1 MAAKSFSL
9 KRKLYLSFGVIL
21 MMGALV
27 AALLVIMM
35 MRSTSSYKHVLE
47 TDSRV
52 AELALVVN
60 ADTLRISESLRGR
73 LLHPYGE
80 VGTQELANLAAADAD
95 LDEAYSSMRKLA
107 SDPEIIA
114 ALDGLEDID
123 NTSLDPLETQILN
136 AIERQESAEA
146 ERIYFDSYVQARTHQ
161 QDLLDRLN
169 QLASERVAASA
180 GQTTAQSKI
189 VSGVAVALTLILVVA
204 GCVLG
209 YYLTRSFERPISQ
222 LMSAA
227 RAIAAGDLNKKLSL
241 HRNGELGEMA
251 EVLNTMVTNLRGLN
265 SNLADQVRWLREARD
280 ELAQTQGQL
289 VQQEKMAALGQLVAG
304 VAHELNNPIS
314 FVYSN
319 TILLRDSVASL
330 QRLCGLYDSCDQM
343 PEEIRTRVNDLKD
356 DIDYDFLSADISTAI
371 EDCHEGARRVRDIVM
386 NLRTFSRLDDSELAP
401 TDISEGIESTA
412 RILGQYFRPDR
423 VVLHREYGELPRL
436 DAYAGQLAQVWMN
449 LMVNA
454 AQAMNQKGNLW
465 VTTNLEG
472 DRAIIQFRDDGP
484 GIPPESIGKVFDPF
498 YTTKAVGEGTGL
510 GLSIVHSII
519 RRHGGEIRVESQVG
533 AGTTFIVVLPV
544 TMGSYVDNASQASES
559 QQAVA
564 EPV

>member
-1 MAAKSFSL
+1 
-9 KRKLYLSFGVIL
+9 
-21 MMGALV
+21 
-27 AALLVIMM
+27 
-35 MRSTSSYKHVLE
+35 
-47 TDSRV
+47 
-52 AELALVVN
+52 
-60 ADTLRISESLRGR
+60 
-73 LLHPYGE
+73 
-80 VGTQELANLAAADAD
+80 
-95 LDEAYSSMRKLA
+95 
-107 SDPEIIA
+107 
-114 ALDGLEDID
+114 
-123 NTSLDPLETQILN
+123 
-136 AIERQESAEA
+136 
-146 ERIYFDSYVQARTHQ
+146 
-161 QDLLDRLN
+161 
-169 QLASERVAASA
+169 
-180 GQTTAQSKI
+180 
-189 VSGVAVALTLILVVA
+189 
-204 GCVLG
+204 
-209 YYLTRSFERPISQ
+209 
-222 LMSAA
+222 
-227 RAIAAGDLNKKLSL
+227 
-241 HRNGELGEMA
+241 
-251 EVLNTMVTNLRGLN
+251 
-265 SNLADQVRWLREARD
+265 
-280 ELAQTQGQL
+280 
-289 VQQEKMAALGQLVAG
+289 
-304 VAHELNNPIS
+304 
-314 FVYSN
+314 
-319 TILLRDSVASL
+319 
-330 QRLCGLYDSCDQM
+330 M

-472 DRAIIQFRDDGP
+472 DRAIIEFRDDGP

-544 TMGSYVDNASQASES
+544 TMGSYVDNASKASES
-559 QQAVA
+559 AQAVA